1 MRCPMFLMGQ
11 SSRLVM
17 HLVADTRPAHPGCSE
32 VRQLTIQSQEMEYFP
47 LSGGVGTSKGDHHG
61 VRSDHRVPNKQFDKI
76 QQLEDEWRA
85 ATEGKRTLRR
95 SIVVR
100 DRTDPERHLILAFFD
115 SYEAAMENSNLPETS
130 EFSQKQAALLDGPLT
145 FQDLDVIEDRS

>member
-1 MRCPMFLMGQ
+1 MAFVQIIECR
-11 SSRLVM
+11 
-17 HLVADTRPAHPGCSE
+17 T
-32 VRQLTIQSQEMEYFP
+32 T
-47 LSGGVGTSKGDHHG
+47 
-61 VRSDHRVPNKQFDKI
+61 QFDRI
-76 QQLEDEWRA
+76 QRLEDEWRA

-100 DRTDPERHLILAFFD
+100 DRTDPERYLILAFFD

-130 EFSQKQAALLDGPLT
+130 EFSEKQAALLDGPMT